1 MNIEFTAFY
10 AGLLALFYIALSFRV
25 ISLRRKYKI
34 GINSGQEKELERAIR
49 VHANFGEYVPLAIF
63 LMFLLELNQSSE
75 LMLHI
80 LGSALFIGRV
90 LHALGLDKSAG
101 TSLPRMIG
109 MLLTF
114 SVIIVAAVMNIL
126 TVY

>member
-10 AGLLALFYIALSFRV
+10 AGILSLFYIGLSFRV
-25 ISLRRKYKI
+25 ISLRRKYKV
-34 GINSGQEKELERAIR
+34 GINDGQQKELSRAIR
-49 VHANFGEYVPLAIF
+49 VHANFAEYVPIAIF
-63 LMFLLELNQSSE
+63 LIFLLEINQASN
-75 LMLHI
+75 LALHL
-80 LGSALFIGRV
+80 LGSGLFIGRI

-109 MLLTF
+109 MILTF
-114 SVIIVAAVMNIL
+114 LVIIVAAVMNIL

>member
-10 AGLLALFYIALSFRV
+10 AGILALFYVGLSFRV
-25 ISLRRKYKI
+25 ISLRRKYRV
-34 GINSGQEKELERAIR
+34 GINCGQEKELARAIR
-49 VHANFGEYVPLAIF
+49 VHGNFAEYVPIALF
-63 LMFLLELNQSSE
+63 LILLLELNQASE
-75 LMLHI
+75 FALHI
-80 LGSALFIGRV
+80 LGSMLFVGRI

-101 TSLPRMIG
+101 TSAPRLIG

-114 SVIIVAAVMNIL
+114 LSIIVAAVMNIL

>member
-10 AGLLALFYIALSFRV
+10 AGILGLFYVALSFRV
-25 ISLRRKYKI
+25 ISLRRKYRV
-34 GINSGQEKELERAIR
+34 GINHGQEKELARAIR
-49 VHANFGEYVPLAIF
+49 VHANFAEYVPLALF
-63 LMFLLELNQSSE
+63 LILLLELNQASDIA
-75 LMLHI
+75 LHI
-80 LGSALFIGRV
+80 LGSGLFIGRI

-101 TSLPRMIG
+101 ASAPRLVG

-114 SVIIVAAVMNIL
+114 GVIIGASVMNIL